1 LRAASVTADLVPHA
15 HPPHVPIPGEG
26 ILAAEGLHKTYGK
39 RRVVNNVSIDVMRGE
54 AVGILGP
61 NGAGKTTCFY
71 MVTGLVEPDAGHI
84 SLDGHDVTKLPM
96 YRRAR
101 LGIGYLPQ
109 EASIFRG
116 LNVENNLRAVL
127 EVVEPNKA
135 RREQRLDELLDEFQI
150 QHIRKSPSIALSG
163 GERRRVEIARSLA
176 TNPSLHAARRAFRRH
191 RPDRGRRHSRA
202 GAASHARGIGV
213 LITDHNVRETL
224 GLVDRAYIIH
234 SGSVLME
241 GTPEEIVENDGRS
254 PPVSR
259 RGVPALMAISQK
271 LEMRTSQGLVMTPQL
286 MQAIKLLQLSN
297 LDLVAFVEAE
307 LERNPLLEREEP
319 DRARARRWCA
329 GNPGR
334 GIFGANGE
342 ASSLQRRLDGRP
354 LRKPRRDGRSISAPT
369 SKTFSPTTLPPR
381 LPRRSLRRRKLRLF
395 GMGSRRHPG
404 RPGRTTTTILKR
416 SSPRKSRLPDHLSR
430 QLSLTV
436 MNPVERMIGQHLIDS
451 VDEAGYLRGDL
462 SRGMREKLGAPR
474 ADVEA
479 SVDELQTI
487 RSARRLRARSCANV
501 SPFSCA
507 SGTASI
513 RRCRR

>member
-1 LRAASVTADLVPHA
+1 MNGVRTLKVPWFRSGGKDERDKPALSDQWRLDTPPPRQPERRPPPQEPREQPRPQAVIPRATPQPQQQRPRQSLQDHPVRQGNTWQPPAGERNAAPVRERPAVARAPRPPEPNDNFDMDEHLQQIARGERDGRPRPHA

-135 RREQRLDELLDEFQI
+135 RREQRLNELLDEFQI

-176 TNPSLHAARRAFRRH
+176 TNPHYMLLDEPFAGIDPIAVGDIRALVRH
-191 RPDRGRRHSRA
+191 LTR
-202 GAASHARGIGV
+202 RGIGV

-241 GTPEEIVENDGRS
+241 GTPEEIVENDD
-254 PPVSR
+254 V
-259 RGVPALMAISQK
+259 
-271 LEMRTSQGLVMTPQL
+271 
-286 MQAIKLLQLSN
+286 
-297 LDLVAFVEAE
+297 
-307 LERNPLLEREEP
+307 
-319 DRARARRWCA
+319 
-329 GNPGR
+329 
-334 GIFGANGE
+334 
-342 ASSLQRRLDGRP
+342 RRLYLGEE
-354 LRKPRRDGRSISAPT
+354 
-369 SKTFSPTTLPPR
+369 FR
-381 LPRRSLRRRKLRLF
+381 L
-395 GMGSRRHPG
+395 
-404 RPGRTTTTILKR
+404 
-416 SSPRKSRLPDHLSR
+416 
-430 QLSLTV
+430 
-436 MNPVERMIGQHLIDS
+436 
-451 VDEAGYLRGDL
+451 
-462 SRGMREKLGAPR
+462 
-474 ADVEA
+474 
-479 SVDELQTI
+479 
-487 RSARRLRARSCANV
+487 
-501 SPFSCA
+501 
-507 SGTASI
+507 
-513 RRCRR
+513 